1 MNKKR
6 QVKGRSRFYLT
17 RAVPALALTLLIGL
31 GVLALLV
38 WASKE
43 TDEASHE
50 RQARLVRLVISQLQS
65 ELAHHQESAT
75 VWDDAVIEVRAGNF
89 TWIDENLGTWM
100 HDYFGFD
107 GVYILDPSD
116 RALYAFT
123 DGAMAS
129 QYAYDAI
136 QSEIAPLAEELRA
149 KLIAGDDSQINEQVL
164 TSGVSDLAVI
174 REHPAV
180 VSIKPIVPH
189 SEFVQQEP
197 GQEYLHVAIRFLDG
211 SLIEELQNDY
221 MFEALH
227 FSWTPDGSNQPLT
240 TSEGRTIGYFVWQ
253 PYRPGSAV
261 MGSVI
266 PVLIVVIVL
275 ALAAIALFLVLHD
288 KRSKKLEESEDRI
301 RYLALHDPLTDL
313 PNRMFFN
320 ENVDQRLA
328 ERPTGPLG
336 LLYLDLDRFKQVNDT
351 LGHPAGDA
359 LIREFAQ
366 RLTKIVRS
374 DDFVARIG
382 GDEFTVMLNGRGG
395 EKEIDA
401 LCRRMVEA
409 AGEPFQ
415 IEGNTIFV
423 GVSIGAALYPQ
434 DGIDR
439 INLLRKADVALYYSK
454 AAGRGRYSFFSD
466 SMDETLGLRRKTEM
480 DLRTALL
487 GQNQLSVYYQPVQ
500 SARTRQIVGCE
511 ALLRWH
517 HPESGWISPELF
529 IPIAEEAGLIED
541 LGQFA
546 LRKACAAA
554 AKWPGLSIAV
564 NVSGVELSNPAY
576 AAKVGQVLL
585 SSGLAPS
592 RLELEITESA
602 AADESGVVAENL
614 RALRERGVRIAIDD
628 FGTGFSSLGRLKSL
642 NVDRIKIDRC
652 FVDGL
657 KDGSKVTGR
666 ADDEAIIRAIIDL
679 AHARHLETTAEG
691 VETPAQDEALI
702 SMGCD
707 DLQGFLYARPMPLK
721 DIDMLLGIQRDAT
734 VRGALSEDE
743 RGTGTQA

>member
-1 MNKKR
+1 MNNKR
-6 QVKGRSRFYLT
+6 QVKSRSRFLLT
-17 RAVPALALTLLIGL
+17 RAAPALGLTLLIGL
-31 GVLALLV
+31 GVLALLN
-38 WASKE
+38 WAGKE
-43 TDEASHE
+43 ADKASHE

-65 ELAHHQESAT
+65 EVAHDQESAT

-107 GVYILDPSD
+107 GVYILDSSD

-136 QSEIAPLAEELRA
+136 QSEVEPLAEELRA
-149 KLIAGDDSQINEQVL
+149 KLIAGDDGQINELDL
-164 TSGVSDLAVI
+164 TPGVSDLAVI

-261 MGSVI
+261 MARVI
-266 PVLIVVIVL
+266 PVLIVLIVI
-275 ALAAIALFLVLHD
+275 ALAAITIFLTIHD
-288 KRSKKLEESEDRI
+288 SRSRRLEESEERI
-301 RYLALHDPLTDL
+301 RHLALHDPLTDL
-313 PNRMFFN
+313 PNRLSFN
-320 ENVDQRLA
+320 ENVDRRLA
-328 ERPTGPLG
+328 ERPVAPLA

-359 LIREFAQ
+359 LIREFAL
-366 RLTKIVRS
+366 RLQAIVRR
-374 DDFVARIG
+374 DDLVARVG
-382 GDEFTVMLNGRGG
+382 GDEFTVMLNGKGG
-395 EKEIDA
+395 DEEIGA

-409 AGEPFQ
+409 AREPFH
-415 IEGNTIFV
+415 IAGNTVFL
-423 GVSIGAALYPQ
+423 GVSIGAAIFPR
-434 DGIDR
+434 DGADR
-439 INLLRKADVALYYSK
+439 VNLQRKADVALYYSK
-454 AAGRGRYSFFSD
+454 IAGRGRCSFFSD
-466 SMDETLGLRRKTEM
+466 AMDKTLGLRRRTEM

-500 SARTRQIVGCE
+500 SALTRRIVGCE

-517 HPESGWISPELF
+517 HPEIGWVSPELF

-541 LGQFA
+541 IGRFA
-546 LRKACAAA
+546 LTKACAAA

-564 NVSGVELSNPAY
+564 NVSGVELSDPAY
-576 AAKVGQVLL
+576 AGKVEQVLL
-585 SSGLAPS
+585 SSGLAPA
-592 RLELEITESA
+592 RLELEITESVA
-602 AADESGVVAENL
+602 TEVTGAVAENL
-614 RALRERGVRIAIDD
+614 VALRERGVRIAIDD

-652 FVDGL
+652 FVEGL
-657 KDGSKVTGR
+657 KENAKSK
-666 ADDEAIIRAIIDL
+666 ADDKAIIRAIIDL
-679 AHARHLETTAEG
+679 AHARNLRTTAEG
-691 VETPAQDEALI
+691 VETRAQDDALTA
-702 SMGCD
+702 MGCD
-707 DLQGFLYARPMPLK
+707 ELQGFLYARPMPLK
-721 DIDMLLGIQRDAT
+721 DMDLLLGIHRNAT
-734 VRGALSEDE
+734 G
-743 RGTGTQA
+743 RGTAASDGTDSGASV